1 MAVVSR
7 IIGYS
12 LLTAGPG
19 AAWFGYALSGHDPG
33 SALPAFLLACVGAIV
48 GAVAGAAGEIV
59 TAQRRIAELKPLEK
73 MSKTY
78 EAGD

>member
-1 MAVVSR
+1 MVVVAR

-19 AAWFGYALSGHDPG
+19 AAWFGYALSVHDPG

-59 TAQRRIAELKPLEK
+59 TAQRRYPDLGHRKQ
-73 MSKTY
+73 MTKTY
-78 EAGD
+78 EGLD